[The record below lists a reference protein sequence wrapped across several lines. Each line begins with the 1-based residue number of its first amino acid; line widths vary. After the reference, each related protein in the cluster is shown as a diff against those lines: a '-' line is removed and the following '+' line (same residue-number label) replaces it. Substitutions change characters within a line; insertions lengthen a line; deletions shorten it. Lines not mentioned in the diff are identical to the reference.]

1 MASVATPIL
10 VAAIA
15 FGPCP
20 ESPPSPRSPLSGPGD
35 GPIDLSKW
43 AGAADHGGDWLKKV
57 CSDGKSRSLCD
68 GYIRG
73 LIDTLDFWKISD
85 TNYFVHR
92 MSYSEI
98 QVGVRDYL
106 SQISM
111 REAEKHQAPELL
123 LCALNSKFPLSE

>member
-1 MASVATPIL
+1 MASLATPIL

-20 ESPPSPRSPLSGPGD
+20 ETPPSPRSPLSDKGE
-35 GPIDLSKW
+35 GPIDISNW
-43 AGAADHGGDWLKKV
+43 PGAADHSGDWLKKM
-57 CSDGKSRSLCD
+57 CSDSKSEALCD

-73 LIDTLDFWKISD
+73 LIDALDFWKIRDS
-85 TNYFVHR
+85 NYFVHR

-106 SQISM
+106 DKIPA
-111 REAEKHQAPELL
+111 REAEKYQAPELL
-123 LCALNSKFPLSE
+123 LCALNSKFALVE